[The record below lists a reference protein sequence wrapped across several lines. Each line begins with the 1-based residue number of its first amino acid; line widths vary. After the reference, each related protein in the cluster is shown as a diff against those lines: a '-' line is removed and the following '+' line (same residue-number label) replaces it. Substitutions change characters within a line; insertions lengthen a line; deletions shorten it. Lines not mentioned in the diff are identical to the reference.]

1 MKLRKFPALSFVA
14 MLAIGIP
21 VAQGQTNVPIP
32 QNGARPAPNNNAVRP
47 GNVRPNNINA
57 PRIRGPVNVGQRPP
71 AMLPNQIQNQRPQ
84 NLRSTYPNSPRQSTS
99 RLAATRVQ
107 PQLLTNN
114 VQSTTDLSPQGPAV
128 QMPLAMASDQR
139 SISADIAKPMG
150 DASVKQNISEAL
162 ETTNSP
168 RAAKNFSAQPK
179 AHDSGKHDAKA
190 HKGKKNHKDGNN
202 RFSYAEALRR
212 NWHDWHDRDW
222 WKQHC
227 NNIVLVTGGYYF
239 LDASYWYP
247 AYGYDPSNSYYD
259 YDGPIYTYGD
269 LLPDQVIAN
278 VQSALQNAGYYFGA
292 ITGSLS
298 IETRAALTNF
308 QRDYGLII
316 TGAIDEPTVE
326 ALGLY

>member
-1 MKLRKFPALSFVA
+1 MSLPRSPALLIVA
-14 MLAIGIP
+14 VLAMGICISK
-21 VAQGQTNVPIP
+21 GQTNGPMP
-32 QNGARPAPNNNAVRP
+32 QNAPRPAP
-47 GNVRPNNINA
+47 GNVVRPNKTRPNNSNL
-57 PRIRGPVNVGQRPP
+57 PRGPRRPANVGQRPP
-71 AMLPNQIQNQRPQ
+71 GVLPNQMQNQPPP
-84 NLRSTYPNSPRQSTS
+84 NLRPNYPRFPRHSNGT
-99 RLAATRVQ
+99 LAAARVQ
-107 PQLLTNN
+107 DPRTDTVQPSGDLLPPNPI
-114 VQSTTDLSPQGPAV
+114 VQSPLSLV
-128 QMPLAMASDQR
+128 DDQR
-139 SISADIAKPMG
+139 AVSADVPKPAGEVPMKRKISEGLETIDNTRSARNG
-150 DASVKQNISEAL
+150 DA
-162 ETTNSP
+162 
-168 RAAKNFSAQPK
+168 QPIVPG
-179 AHDSGKHDAKA
+179 SGKHNSTP
-190 HKGKKNHKDGNN
+190 HKGKKNHKTGNN
-202 RFSYAEALRR
+202 RFSFADALGR
-212 NWHDWHDRDW
+212 NWHEWHDRDW

-292 ITGSLS
+292 VTGSLGV
-298 IETRAALTNF
+298 ETRAALANF

>member
-14 MLAIGIP
+14 VLAMA
-21 VAQGQTNVPIP
+21 VSVSNGQTNVSLP
-32 QNGARPAPNNNAVRP
+32 QNSARPAPNNAVRP
-47 GNVRPNNINA
+47 GNVRSNNVNA

-71 AMLPNQIQNQRPQ
+71 AMLPNQVQNQRPQ
-84 NLRSTYPNSPRQSTS
+84 NFRSSLPKSPRQSNS
-99 RLAATRVQ
+99 RVAATRVQ
-107 PQLLTNN
+107 PQLPTNN
-114 VQSTTDLSPQGPAV
+114 VQPTSELSPQRPAV

-139 SISADIAKPMG
+139 SMSADIPKPTS
-150 DASVKQNISEAL
+150 DVSVKRDISEAL
-162 ETTNSP
+162 ETVNGP
-168 RAAKNFSAQPK
+168 YAAQDSNPQPMPH
-179 AHDSGKHDAKA
+179 ASGKHDSKP

-202 RFSYAEALRR
+202 RFSYADALRR
-212 NWHDWHDRDW
+212 DWHDWHDRDW

-247 AYGYDPSNSYYD
+247 AYGYDPSNSFYD

-278 VQSALQNAGYYFGA
+278 VQSALQNAEYYFGA
-292 ITGSLS
+292 ITGSLGV
-298 IETRAALTNF
+298 ETRAALANF

>member
-14 MLAIGIP
+14 VLAMGIA
-21 VAQGQTNVPIP
+21 VAQGQTNVPIS
-32 QNGARPAPNNNAVRP
+32 QTGARPVPNNAVRP
-47 GNVRPNNINA
+47 GNVRPSNVNA
-57 PRIRGPVNVGQRPP
+57 PRIRGPVNGGQRPS
-71 AMLPNQIQNQRPQ
+71 AMPPNQIQNQRSQ
-84 NLRSTYPNSPRQSTS
+84 NFRSGYAKSPRQSS
-99 RLAATRVQ
+99 QRLTATRVQ
-107 PQLLTNN
+107 PQLPTNN
-114 VQSTTDLSPQGPAV
+114 VQSTPDLSPQRPAV
-128 QMPLAMASDQR
+128 QMPLAMASEQR
-139 SISADIAKPMG
+139 SMSADILKPTG
-150 DASVKQNISEAL
+150 EASVKRDISEAL
-162 ETTNSP
+162 ETTKGPHAAQNSNGEP
-168 RAAKNFSAQPK
+168 MAQ
-179 AHDSGKHDAKA
+179 DSGKHDAKP
-190 HKGKKNHKDGNN
+190 HKGKKNHKHGNS

-212 NWHDWHDRDW
+212 DWHDWHDRDW

-227 NNIVLVTGGYYF
+227 NNVVLVTGGYYF

-278 VQSALQNAGYYFGA
+278 VQSALQNAGYYLGA

-298 IETRAALTNF
+298 VETRAALANF
-308 QRDYGLII
+308 QRDSGLII

>member
-1 MKLRKFPALSFVA
+1 
-14 MLAIGIP
+14 
-21 VAQGQTNVPIP
+21 
-32 QNGARPAPNNNAVRP
+32 
-47 GNVRPNNINA
+47 
-57 PRIRGPVNVGQRPP
+57 
-71 AMLPNQIQNQRPQ
+71 
-84 NLRSTYPNSPRQSTS
+84 
-99 RLAATRVQ
+99 
-107 PQLLTNN
+107 
-114 VQSTTDLSPQGPAV
+114 VQSPLSLV
-128 QMPLAMASDQR
+128 DDQR
-139 SISADIAKPMG
+139 AVSADVPKPAGEVPMKRKISEGLETIDNTRSARNG
-150 DASVKQNISEAL
+150 DA
-162 ETTNSP
+162 
-168 RAAKNFSAQPK
+168 QPIVPG
-179 AHDSGKHDAKA
+179 SGKHNSTP
-190 HKGKKNHKDGNN
+190 HKGKKNHKTGNN
-202 RFSYAEALRR
+202 RFSFADALGR
-212 NWHDWHDRDW
+212 NWHEWHDRDW

-292 ITGSLS
+292 VTGSLGV
-298 IETRAALTNF
+298 ETRAALANF